1 MRGLIAKIFDCLI
14 DFRAAEFHSRPVP
27 VECVFGIIIRPDMIA
42 GDDKDLFGGQIST
55 VAAVEF
61 CCQIETAGES
71 LRLPP
76 VTSVHDLTDPAAG
89 TTARP
94 VIVLHYDAIWHA
106 TNLSIPHKL
115 IVNFMEALA
124 AGDNRISLR
133 QALEMASLK
142 FGYFGPWKWQPAGSP
157 EPGATQHSRPAF
169 NAPLLAGIYS
179 DLSRR
184 RVDWRGHIDSPL
196 AD

>member
-1 MRGLIAKIFDCLI
+1 
-14 DFRAAEFHSRPVP
+14 
-27 VECVFGIIIRPDMIA
+27 MIA
-42 GDDKDLFGGQIST
+42 CDDKDLFGGHIST

-61 CCQIETAGES
+61 CCQIETAGEG
-71 LRLPP
+71 LRLAPI
-76 VTSVHDLTDPAAG
+76 TAVHDLTNPATG
-89 TTARP
+89 TLARP

-106 TNLSIPHKL
+106 TNLSVPHKL

-124 AGDNRISLR
+124 AGDNRVSLR

-142 FGYFGPWKWQPAGSP
+142 FGYFGAWKWQPAGT
-157 EPGATQHSRPAF
+157 PGFDALERARANF
-169 NAPLLAGIYS
+169 NVPLLTGIYS
-179 DLSRR
+179 DHSGR